1 MGKLTRKKRRR
12 GLSRR
17 AFLQQAG
24 LSAALLPLPLLPGCD
39 RSEAPEGGGAQETV
53 FRHGVATGDP
63 LSDRIVFWTRI
74 TTTAQSV
81 PVTLRVY
88 GDPQLQQLVTVGTA
102 VATAARDYCVKI
114 DQAGLAPGTT
124 YYYQFDAAGLRS
136 PVGRTRTA
144 PGGATARLRFGLVS
158 CASYAHGF
166 FNAYRFVAQRA
177 DLDAI
182 VHLGDYVYEYASA
195 GGQPA
200 GEEIYGTARPYEP
213 THEMKTL
220 ADYRTRH
227 GYYKRTDPDLQE
239 LHRQFP
245 VIAIW
250 DDHESTDNSW
260 RDGANN
266 HNEDAARP
274 EGDWAQRKAWAQQAY
289 DEWMPIRL
297 PTADP
302 NRIWR
307 RYAYG
312 DLVDL
317 FLLDSRLYDRDE
329 QLSTPMQPQEPR
341 NDAARKMI
349 GPEQLQWLTAG
360 LAGSAATWKLIGN
373 GVVFHQ
379 WILQAGLK
387 SAGGPLGLNGDAWDA
402 YVHERQLI
410 IDALRAGPVNNA
422 VFLTGD
428 VHSTWI
434 ADITDDPS
442 NPNAYDGA
450 TGDGSVATEFVVT
463 SVTSPSDERIAA
475 AEPAGPAFQGLN
487 PHIKYLEL
495 SNKGYMVLD
504 VTPQRVLGEVYF
516 VSTIDTRG
524 GTESFV
530 TAYPVDAGA
539 NRLGAAVNTPSTPP
553 ANPPAFAP

>member
-17 AFLQQAG
+17 AFLQRAG
-24 LSAALLPLPLLPGCD
+24 LSAALLPLLSAC
-39 RSEAPEGGGAQETV
+39 RSSSGPEGGGAAETV
-53 FRHGVATGDP
+53 FQHGVATGDP
-63 LSDRIVFWTRI
+63 LADRIVFWTRV
-74 TTTAQSV
+74 TTSAPSAV
-81 PVTLRVY
+81 VTLRVFE
-88 GDPQLQQLVTVGTA
+88 DPELRRVVA
-102 VATAARDYCVKI
+102 VASATATPGRDYTVKI
-114 DQAGLAPGTT
+114 DQAGLQPGTT
-124 YYYQFDAAGLRS
+124 YYYQFDALGARS

-144 PGGATARLRFGLVS
+144 PAGAVERLRFGLVS

-166 FNAYRFVAQRA
+166 FNAYRFVGQRA

-182 VHLGDYVYEYASA
+182 IHLGDYVYEYASD
-195 GGQPA
+195 GPG
-200 GEEIYGTARPYEP
+200 GEEDYGSARTYEP
-213 THEMKTL
+213 AHEMKTL

-227 GYYKRTDPDLQE
+227 SQYKRTDPDLQE

-245 VIAIW
+245 LIAIW

-266 HNEDAARP
+266 HNEDPARP
-274 EGDWAQRKAWAQQAY
+274 EGDWAQRKAAAQQAY

-297 PTADP
+297 PTGDP
-302 NRIWR
+302 GRIWR
-307 RYAYG
+307 RHAYG

-329 QLSTPMQPQEPR
+329 QLSTPIQPQEPR
-341 NDAARKMI
+341 NDPGRKML
-349 GPEQLQWLTAG
+349 GPVQREWLTTG
-360 LAGSAATWKLIGN
+360 LAASAATWKLIAN

-402 YVHERQLI
+402 YGYERQLI
-410 IDALRAGPVNNA
+410 IDALRGGPVNNA

-434 ADITDDPS
+434 ADITDDPN
-442 NPNAYDGA
+442 NPDAYDGGSGA
-450 TGDGSVATEFVVT
+450 GSVAAEFVVT

-487 PHIKYLEL
+487 PHIKYLDL

-504 VTPQRVLGEVYF
+504 VTPQRVLGEAWF
-516 VSTIDTRG
+516 VSTIDARG
-524 GTESFV
+524 GTESFA
-530 TAYPVDAGA
+530 TAFPVAAGA
-539 NRLGAAVNTPSTPP
+539 NRLGAPVDTPSPPP
-553 ANPPAFAP
+553 ANPPPFAP